1 MVLTIKG
8 DWHGSREVILSLSAE
23 EDVSYLRKD
32 LPEHGEGMDHALYVL
47 FRMFCGD
54 RLHIVAY
61 LLMPKLGRMQ
71 WMVKMLSRLVFK
83 RR

>member
-8 DWHGSREVILSLSAE
+8 DWHWSCEVILSLSAE

-54 RLHIVAY
+54 GLHIVAY
-61 LLMPKLGRMQ
+61 HLTAEVRTDAVDGKNVEPVGI
-71 WMVKMLSRLVFK
+71 
-83 RR
+83 